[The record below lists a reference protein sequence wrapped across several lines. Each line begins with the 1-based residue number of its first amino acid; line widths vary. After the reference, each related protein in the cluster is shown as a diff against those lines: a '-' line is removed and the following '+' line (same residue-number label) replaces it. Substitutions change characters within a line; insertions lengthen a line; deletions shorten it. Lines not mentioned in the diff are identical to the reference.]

1 MYPSTHL
8 VRRAR
13 ARSITSLQTCT
24 DGRQRY
30 SSKYVSAKVGCYE
43 QVRAKEGT
51 RWRRGSWLTIP
62 ARIDAAATQNP
73 AFVAVASKFTS
84 AAGDGRAAEDGPGA
98 RLRQQHLLRRGRP
111 EGGLIEE
118 SPIVAFLIAL
128 RADGWAEGCY
138 DLFWLW
144 SL

>member
-1 MYPSTHL
+1 M
-8 VRRAR
+8 
-13 ARSITSLQTCT
+13 
-24 DGRQRY
+24 
-30 SSKYVSAKVGCYE
+30 GCYE
-43 QVRAKEGT
+43 KVRAKEGT
-51 RWRRGSWLTIP
+51 RWRRGSWLTVP

>member
-1 MYPSTHL
+1 M
-8 VRRAR
+8 
-13 ARSITSLQTCT
+13 
-24 DGRQRY
+24 
-30 SSKYVSAKVGCYE
+30 GCYE
-43 QVRAKEGT
+43 EVRAKEGT

-98 RLRQQHLLRRGRP
+98 RLHQQHLLRRGRP